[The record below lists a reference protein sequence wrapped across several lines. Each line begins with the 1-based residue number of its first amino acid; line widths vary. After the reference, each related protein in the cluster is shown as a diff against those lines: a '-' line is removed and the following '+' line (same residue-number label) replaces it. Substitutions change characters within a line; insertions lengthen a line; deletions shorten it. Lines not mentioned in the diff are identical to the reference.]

1 MYRILIIE
9 DDLSLA
15 EAMKKQIESWGNEV
29 VCVQDFQNVLTDF
42 TPVRSAFGA
51 GRYYVAVLQRISLV
65 HRDPKNLTGSD
76 CVYQL
81 GF

>member
-9 DDLSLA
+9 DDFSLA
-15 EAMKKQIESWGNEV
+15 EAMKKQI
-29 VCVQDFQNVLTDF
+29 VLGQRSCMRAGLPECAYGF
-42 TPVRSAFGA
+42 YPVRSAFGA

>member
-1 MYRILIIE
+1 MYHILIIE
-9 DDLSLA
+9 DDFSLA

-29 VCVQDFQNVLTDF
+29 VCVQDFQNVLMAF
-42 TPVRSAFGA
+42 TQCDPSGT
-51 GRYYVAVLQRISLV
+51 GRYYAAVFQRISLV
-65 HRDPKNLTGSD
+65 YRDPQNLTGSD